1 MVVILSEGSDNYS
14 YVCFN
19 AFTNLQRGN
28 DRNMVSKRLTEEAEK
43 YFEDFISNVE
53 DTDLS
58 SFDGERSDASSTLG
72 VTKATDSV
80 LQYGES
86 EIFQSPAGSNSLPVE
101 MDGVILPWLKWETS
115 NDGSPLPSRNK
126 RVLPVT
132 PESIL
137 WDGAQEVISAQDP
150 ITHSAGNRWSWN
162 PGLDSPSLSAGEGTG
177 SMLKEVGS
185 HQMSNFDMDRYVK
198 LEREEDLLFERWR
211 ERHKIDSGGLL
222 LCSNAFI

>member
-1 MVVILSEGSDNYS
+1 MVVILSEGSDIYG

-19 AFTNLQRGN
+19 AFANLQRGN
-28 DRNMVSKRLTEEAEK
+28 DRNTVSKRLTEEAEK

-58 SFDGERSDASSTLG
+58 SFDGERCDASSTFG
-72 VTKATDSV
+72 VMKATDSV

-137 WDGAQEVISAQDP
+137 WDGAQVNHHTVTWVYTIN
-150 ITHSAGNRWSWN
+150 I
-162 PGLDSPSLSAGEGTG
+162 
-177 SMLKEVGS
+177 
-185 HQMSNFDMDRYVK
+185 
-198 LEREEDLLFERWR
+198 
-211 ERHKIDSGGLL
+211 LL
-222 LCSNAFI
+222 LLT